1 MLHKK
6 MKAPFCTLIPQTI
19 HISVHRL
26 LDFLPLDF
34 KYLYL
39 YFVEVFWDI
48 AVTGH
53 PISEWL
59 SQIPSSRAWNLDD
72 LFPLETKSLGNL
84 NT

>member
-53 PISEWL
+53 PISE
-59 SQIPSSRAWNLDD
+59 
-72 LFPLETKSLGNL
+72 
-84 NT
+84 